1 MKSRLSKHDIIFPE
15 KNILSSLRDLTEGKI
30 VGGSFLR
37 RALVVEIDQ
46 VGGKLEQTPK
56 QNPKNSIRARI
67 ISEPSPH
74 TFLENKDLPVF
85 WPLFPFDLFPI
96 KEGEHVYVCFDGDK
110 GDHGLWIS
118 RIAEPN
124 E

>member
-1 MKSRLSKHDIIFPE
+1 MKNTSEYDILFPE
-15 KNILSSLRDLTEGKI
+15 KSLLSSFRELSEGKFENN
-30 VGGSFLR
+30 SFVR
-37 RALVVEIDQ
+37 RALVVEIDHL
-46 VGGKLEQTPK
+46 GGQLEETPK

-74 TFLENKDLPVF
+74 TFLENSQLPVF

-96 KEGEHVYVCFDGDK
+96 KEGEHVYVCFDGER